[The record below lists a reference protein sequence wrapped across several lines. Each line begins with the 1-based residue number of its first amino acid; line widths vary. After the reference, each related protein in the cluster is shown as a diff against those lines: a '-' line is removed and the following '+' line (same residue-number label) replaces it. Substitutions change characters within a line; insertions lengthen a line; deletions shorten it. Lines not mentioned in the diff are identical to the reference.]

1 MTKHR
6 SVAVVLAVLFAVSPF
21 SLRNIYA
28 GGIPVIDVASLTQ
41 AIQQVMHMLEQI
53 ATMKEQL
60 DTAKSQLDNATTQ
73 LNRISG
79 SRGMGSLLHS
89 TYDLAVTVNQ
99 DEILEDLGLRSAE
112 ENGLVGAEAELYD
125 ERNQHVAQWLGQS
138 QKSLEQTQERFS
150 ELSKLVAKV
159 NDCPDQK
166 DILDLQARIQ
176 AEQTLLQNETIKLS
190 MLKAQSEAR
199 EAAHKQK
206 IRQAA
211 MNATGELYELDW

>member
-1 MTKHR
+1 MTRKA
-6 SVAVVLAVLFAVSPF
+6 VAVALAGVLALAP
-21 SLRNIYA
+21 LIPKNTLA

-41 AIQQVMHMLEQI
+41 AIQQVFHMLEQI

-73 LNRISG
+73 LDRMSG

-112 ENGLVGAEAELYD
+112 DNGLVGAEAELYD
-125 ERNQHVAQWLGQS
+125 EGNENVALRLGQA
-138 QKSLEQTQERFS
+138 QKSLDQATDRFS

-159 NDCPDQK
+159 NACPDQK

-176 AEQTLLQNETIKLS
+176 AEQTLLQNE
-190 MLKAQSEAR
+190 MLKLTMLQAKADAR
-199 EAAHKQK
+199 EAAHRQK
-206 IRQAA
+206 IRQMAVE
-211 MNATGELYELDW
+211 ATGEYTPIDW

>member
-1 MTKHR
+1 MTKR
-6 SVAVVLAVLFAVSPF
+6 RAVAVVLAVLFAVSPF
-21 SLRNIYA
+21 IPRNTYA

-41 AIQQVMHMLEQI
+41 AIQQVMHMIEQI
-53 ATMKEQL
+53 EHMKNQL
-60 DTAKSQLDNATTQ
+60 EVAEKELD
-73 LNRISG
+73 RISG
-79 SRGMGSLLHS
+79 SRSMGGILHS
-89 TYDLAVTVNQ
+89 TYDLAATVDQ

-125 ERNQHVAQWLGQS
+125 EGNQHVAQWLGQS

-176 AEQTLLQNETIKLS
+176 AEQALLQNETIKLS
-190 MLKAQSEAR
+190 MLKTQSEAR
-199 EAAHKQK
+199 KAAHESK
-206 IRQAA
+206 IQQALINCKGD
-211 MNATGELYELDW
+211 NAPIDW